1 MSLVKAM
8 IQLDV
13 YVLGWLAQED
23 EYLPSLQLE
32 KALLDLARQNPVVSE
47 DDPSC
52 LRHWEEMKAVL
63 PIGCCCQYLAIF
75 EGIHFVS

>member
-23 EYLPSLQLE
+23 EYPPSLQLE
-32 KALLDLARQNPVVSE
+32 KALLDLAMQNPVGSE

-52 LRHWEEMKAVL
+52 LRHWEEL
-63 PIGCCCQYLAIF
+63 PIGCCCQYFAIF